1 MRLGKLPRRAGWQPA
16 LPRMNSPAITVRD
29 RQRGVEVE
37 LVGLQ
42 CFAELAI
49 RECLKLSRRKSG
61 MLTRLAEIDVVL
73 VSDRRMAEL
82 HQRFLNEPG
91 PTDVITFQHGEIVIS
106 AETAKRQARAFRT
119 SMALELRLYLVHGL
133 LHLCGFDDKTAAGAR
148 EMKRLQEKLV
158 AKVQRA
164 LDASG

>member
-1 MRLGKLPRRAGWQPA
+1 VNESLRVPGRSRAGLEQ
-16 LPRMNSPAITVRD
+16 LS
-29 RQRGVEVE
+29 EVN
-37 LVGLQ
+37 
-42 CFAELAI
+42 
-49 RECLKLSRRKSG
+49 
-61 MLTRLAEIDVVL
+61 VVL
-73 VSDRRMAEL
+73 VSDRRIAEL

-119 SMALELRLYLVHGL
+119 STELELRLYLVHGL

-148 EMKRLQEKLV
+148 DMKRLQEKLV
-158 AKVQRA
+158 RRVQRA

>member
-1 MRLGKLPRRAGWQPA
+1 M
-16 LPRMNSPAITVRD
+16 
-29 RQRGVEVE
+29 
-37 LVGLQ
+37 
-42 CFAELAI
+42 
-49 RECLKLSRRKSG
+49 LSR
-61 MLTRLAEIDVVL
+61 LDEINIVL
-73 VSDRRMAEL
+73 VSDRRMAGL

-133 LHLCGFDDKTAAGAR
+133 LHLCGFDDKTAAGAH

>member
-1 MRLGKLPRRAGWQPA
+1 
-16 LPRMNSPAITVRD
+16 
-29 RQRGVEVE
+29 
-37 LVGLQ
+37 
-42 CFAELAI
+42 
-49 RECLKLSRRKSG
+49 
-61 MLTRLAEIDVVL
+61 
-73 VSDRRMAEL
+73 MAEL

-119 SMALELRLYLVHGL
+119 SMELELRLYLVHGL
-133 LHLCGFDDKTAAGAR
+133 LHLCGLDDKTAAGTG

>member
-1 MRLGKLPRRAGWQPA
+1 MSG
-16 LPRMNSPAITVRD
+16 ITIRNH
-29 RQRGVEVE
+29 QRGVNVA
-37 LVGLQ
+37 LADLQ

-49 RECLKLSRRKSG
+49 RECLKLSGRKGGVLS
-61 MLTRLAEIDVVL
+61 RLDEINIVL
-73 VSDRRMAEL
+73 VSDRRMAGL

-119 SMALELRLYLVHGL
+119 SMELELRLYLVHGL
-133 LHLCGFDDKTAAGAR
+133 LHLCGFDDKTAAGTG

>member
-1 MRLGKLPRRAGWQPA
+1 M
-16 LPRMNSPAITVRD
+16 
-29 RQRGVEVE
+29 
-37 LVGLQ
+37 
-42 CFAELAI
+42 
-49 RECLKLSRRKSG
+49 LSR
-61 MLTRLAEIDVVL
+61 LEEIDVVL
-73 VSDRRMAEL
+73 VSDRRMAGL

-133 LHLCGFDDKTAAGAR
+133 LHLCGFDDKTAAGAH

-158 AKVQRA
+158 SKVQRA

>member
-1 MRLGKLPRRAGWQPA
+1 M
-16 LPRMNSPAITVRD
+16 PAIAVRN
-29 RQRGVEVE
+29 RQRGVAVE
-37 LVGLQ
+37 LAALQ
-42 CFAELAI
+42 CFAKLVI
-49 RECLKLSRRKSG
+49 RECFELAGRKGGVLSRVD
-61 MLTRLAEIDVVL
+61 EIDVVL

-106 AETAKRQARAFRT
+106 VETAKRQARAFGT
-119 SMALELRLYLVHGL
+119 SMELELRLYVVHGL
-133 LHLCGFDDKTAAGAR
+133 LHLCGFDDKTAGGAR

-158 AKVQRA
+158 AKVQRT